1 MTALRRLA
9 LLAFAPALL
18 VPAACTSGGPNPPT
32 ETGVC
37 YSVAQPKKG
46 EYKFNVVSR
55 NVTDLEHCGANLEAM
70 RIKFLS
76 MGGNRSTMTGV
87 YQGHYIFI
95 NHAGLFSSTELDGP
109 QYPLLVRT
117 GDGRLARP
125 GAVAEPQ

>member
-1 MTALRRLA
+1 MTARRLA
-9 LLAFAPALL
+9 LLALAPALL
-18 VPAACTSGGPNPPT
+18 LPAACKSGGPNPPT
-32 ETGVC
+32 DTGVC
-37 YSVAQPKKG
+37 YSLAEPKKG
-46 EYKFNVVSR
+46 EYKFNVVAR
-55 NVTDLEHCGANLEAM
+55 NVPDLEHCGANLEAM

-117 GDGRLARP
+117 GDGRLAVP
-125 GAVAEPQ
+125 GSVSNPQ